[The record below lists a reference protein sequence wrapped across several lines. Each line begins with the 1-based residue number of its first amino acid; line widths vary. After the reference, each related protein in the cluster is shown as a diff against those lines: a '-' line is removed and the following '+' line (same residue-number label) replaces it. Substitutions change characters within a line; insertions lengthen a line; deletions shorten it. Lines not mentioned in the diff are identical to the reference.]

1 MLEVSCFY
9 SLSSPWAYFAG
20 PRMIDIARR
29 HHAKLSLKPY
39 DFQAVVTQTGG
50 VPLRTRPPAR
60 RTYHA
65 LELDRWRK
73 YLGMPMN
80 LAPRYY
86 PELVTDPDWN
96 KRPGWMV
103 IAAQEQGLDAARL
116 SHALLRALWAEERD
130 TAQPAVRI
138 AVANENGLDGAALHA
153 AETSASVQALYRRF
167 SDEAVAQG
175 IFGAPIFVLDGERF
189 WGQDRLDFLDRAL
202 DAKRMREF
210 PRMHGVSSNKVADWI
225 GEGRK

>member
-1 MLEVSCFY
+1 MIEVACFY

-20 PRMIDIARR
+20 PRMVDIARR
-29 HHAKLSLKPY
+29 HHAKLVLKPY

-50 VPLRTRPPAR
+50 VPLRTRPAAR

-73 YLGMPMN
+73 YLGMPLN
-80 LAPRYY
+80 LAPRHY
-86 PELVTDPDWN
+86 PEQVTDPDWN

-103 IAAQEQGLDAARL
+103 IAAQERGLDAARL

-130 TAQPAVRI
+130 TAQPEVRI
-138 AVANENGLDGAALHA
+138 AVANENGLDGVALHA
-153 AETSASVQALYRRF
+153 AETSPAVQALYRQY

-202 DAKRMREF
+202 DAKRMRA
-210 PRMHGVSSNKVADWI
+210 GL
-225 GEGRK
+225 

>member
-1 MLEVSCFY
+1 VIEVSCFY

-20 PRMIDIARR
+20 PRMVDIARR
-29 HHAKLSLKPY
+29 HHAKLVFKPY
-39 DFQAVVTQTGG
+39 DFQSVVTQTGG

-80 LAPRYY
+80 LQPKHY
-86 PELVTDPDWN
+86 PELVTDADWN

-130 TAQPAVRI
+130 PAQPEVRI
-138 AVANENGLDGAALHA
+138 AVANQNGLDGAALHA
-153 AETSASVQALYRRF
+153 AETSPSVQALYRQY

-202 DAKRMREF
+202 DAKRMRE
-210 PRMHGVSSNKVADWI
+210 ATQ
-225 GEGRK
+225 

>member
-1 MLEVSCFY
+1 VIEVSCFY

-20 PRMIDIARR
+20 PRMVDIARR
-29 HHAKLSLKPY
+29 HHANLVLKPY

-73 YLGMPMN
+73 YLGMPLN
-80 LAPRYY
+80 LQPKYY
-86 PELVTDPDWN
+86 PEVVTDPDWN

-103 IAAQEQGLDAARL
+103 IAAQERGLDATRL

-130 TAQPAVRI
+130 TAQPEVRI

-153 AETSASVQALYRRF
+153 AETSPAVQALYRQF

-202 DAKRMREF
+202 DAKRMRD
-210 PRMHGVSSNKVADWI
+210 GL
-225 GEGRK
+225 